1 MPLRS
6 SRVPALAFALSA
18 AAPVFAPV
26 GGFAQ
31 SAAATPDSLSA
42 WHLSPAAI
50 DSSCRAA
57 ITSAREAIAASV
69 ARQPGDRTFDNTL
82 RPVENAVATL
92 VRVTGPETFL
102 YQVSP
107 DSAVRDSSRDC
118 SQRVAHYMVELAT
131 DPQTYATAIQIRDH
145 GLASSQA
152 DRQLVQIYIENGRR
166 SGAGLDSATR
176 ARVTGL
182 FQRLNDIQRDYL
194 IALNRDSSA
203 ITIAPA
209 DTVGLPAQFRAGLT
223 PTADGFVVKVNESTY
238 PQYMQNER
246 SAEARKRFALAY
258 FNRGGQENVD
268 RLRHA
273 LVLRDSLAHL
283 LGFPTWA
290 AYQLDGKMAKDP
302 KRVISFLDTVDGR
315 LVARARE
322 EVARLAPLARRDGVA
337 VPLAWS
343 DYSYYNEKYRRAHY
357 AVSTE
362 VVRQYFP
369 VDYVVRAVLDI
380 YQQLFG
386 VRFAEITPA
395 DAWAPDVRAFSVTD
409 AATGSHLGRFY
420 LDLFPRPNKY
430 DHFAD
435 FTPQAACELPNGSR
449 ALPVTAIVGNW
460 PLGEPG
466 KPALLSHSD
475 VVTFFHEFGHAM
487 AAVLDGSPYVTTGSQ
502 NYRQDFVEAPSQM
515 LENWMWQPA
524 ILKRVSHNVVTG
536 RPLPDS
542 LITRMIALK
551 HMNDGV
557 SWTFQAFLAS
567 YDMTLHTSPPTI
579 DPSATWADL
588 FPRMTAFPMPPGVI
602 PAAGFGHL
610 MGGYDA
616 GYYGYLWSRVYAQDM
631 FTRFEREGALNA
643 RTGLAYRSDVLATAA
658 TREPDVSL
666 RSFLGRPLSYDAFYR
681 DVGISGPHQ
690 AQ

>member
-1 MPLRS
+1 MLLRS
-6 SRVPALAFALSA
+6 TCVPPLAFAFA
-18 AAPVFAPV
+18 TVARVFAPV
-26 GGFAQ
+26 AGFAQ
-31 SAAATPDSLSA
+31 SAATTPDSLSA

-57 ITSAREAIAASV
+57 ITSAREGIAALV

-82 RPVENAVATL
+82 RPVESAVATL
-92 VRVTGPETFL
+92 ARVTGPETFL

-118 SQRVAHYMVELAT
+118 SQRVAHYLVELVS
-131 DPQTYATAIQIRDH
+131 DPQIYAAAVQIRDH
-145 GLASSQA
+145 GLVSSQA
-152 DRQLVQIYIENGRR
+152 DRQLIQVYIENGRR
-166 SGAGLDSATR
+166 GGAGLDSATR

-203 ITIAPA
+203 IMIAPA

-223 PTADGFVVKVNESTY
+223 PTGNGFVVKVNESTY

-246 SAEARKRFALAY
+246 NAEARKRFMIAY
-258 FNRGGQENVD
+258 FNRGGQENID
-268 RLRHA
+268 RLSHA
-273 LVLRDSLAHL
+273 LVLRDSLGHL

-302 KRVISFLDTVDGR
+302 KRVISFLETVDGR

-343 DYSYYNEKYRRAHY
+343 DYSFYNEKYRKAHY

-386 VRFAEITPA
+386 VRFTEISPA

-409 AATGSHLGRFY
+409 VSTGSPLGRFY

-435 FTPQAACELPNGSR
+435 FTLQAACRLPDGSR

-460 PLGEPG
+460 PQGEPG

-475 VVTFFHEFGHAM
+475 VVIFFHEFGHAM
-487 AAVLDGSPYVTTGSQ
+487 AAVLDASPYVTTGSQ
-502 NYRQDFVEAPSQM
+502 NYRQDFVEAPSPDARELDVAAGHSQACVTQRGERAAAAR
-515 LENWMWQPA
+515 LAHHANDRAQAPERRRGLDVSGVRRYVRHDA
-524 ILKRVSHNVVTG
+524 ARVAAYHRPVRNVGGSHAA
-536 RPLPDS
+536 D
-542 LITRMIALK
+542 
-551 HMNDGV
+551 DGV
-557 SWTFQAFLAS
+557 RNAAR
-567 YDMTLHTSPPTI
+567 HH
-579 DPSATWADL
+579 
-588 FPRMTAFPMPPGVI
+588 PGCRLRALDGRLRRGVLRLSLVTRVR
-602 PAAGFGHL
+602 AGHVHAIRAR
-610 MGGYDA
+610 GG
-616 GYYGYLWSRVYAQDM
+616 AQRKD
-631 FTRFEREGALNA
+631 RL
-643 RTGLAYRSDVLATAA
+643 GL
-658 TREPDVSL
+658 SL
-666 RSFLGRPLSYDAFYR
+666 RCPGSLGDPRT
-681 DVGISGPHQ
+681 
-690 AQ
+690 